1 MVFRHRLSQF
11 LHFIRINPPLTKC
24 NAFQTCYF
32 QPLTFLNHFDK
43 GTCFT
48 QRVVRTCVQPSKATP
63 QSLYFQLFFFQKIL
77 ILFTGNN
84 YPEATQNEF
93 YQWLVDEDHASQKE
107 DALRELWNKAQ
118 RQKNVKGM
126 QKSYERLKKQEG
138 IPTVPKERRIRPI
151 HIWQS
156 AAAILFLLLAS
167 SVYLSTVGTK
177 AETDLLQQYIPIAE
191 MRSLTLP
198 DGTKVQLNSKST
210 LLYPQEFTGDSRSV
224 FLLGEAN
231 FKVKPDKK
239 RPFIVKS
246 NDLQITALGTEFNVS
261 AYPESQEIATTLIS
275 GSIRVDYNN
284 LTTSVILHPNEQFA
298 YNRNN
303 KKYDLS
309 NPDMDDVT
317 AWQRGELVLQ
327 KMTLT
332 DIINVLERK
341 YPYAFVYSIKNLKND
356 RFSFRF
362 KDNAPL
368 EEVMEIIVNVVGQM
382 DYRIVED
389 KCYLT
394 RI

>member
-1 MVFRHRLSQF
+1 
-11 LHFIRINPPLTKC
+11 
-24 NAFQTCYF
+24 
-32 QPLTFLNHFDK
+32 
-43 GTCFT
+43 
-48 QRVVRTCVQPSKATP
+48 
-63 QSLYFQLFFFQKIL
+63 
-77 ILFTGNN
+77 
-84 YPEATQNEF
+84 
-93 YQWLVDEDHASQKE
+93 
-107 DALRELWNKAQ
+107 
-118 RQKNVKGM
+118 
-126 QKSYERLKKQEG
+126 
-138 IPTVPKERRIRPI
+138 
-151 HIWQS
+151 
-156 AAAILFLLLAS
+156 
-167 SVYLSTVGTK
+167 
-177 AETDLLQQYIPIAE
+177 

-210 LLYPQEFTGDSRSV
+210 LLYPHEFTGDSRSV

-275 GSIRVDYNN
+275 GSIHVDYNN

>member
-1 MVFRHRLSQF
+1 MR
-11 LHFIRINPPLTKC
+11 N
-24 NAFQTCYF
+24 
-32 QPLTFLNHFDK
+32 
-43 GTCFT
+43 
-48 QRVVRTCVQPSKATP
+48 
-63 QSLYFQLFFFQKIL
+63 FFQKIL

-210 LLYPQEFTGDSRSV
+210 L
-224 FLLGEAN
+224 
-231 FKVKPDKK
+231 
-239 RPFIVKS
+239 
-246 NDLQITALGTEFNVS
+246 LGTEFNVS

>member
-1 MVFRHRLSQF
+1 MR
-11 LHFIRINPPLTKC
+11 N
-24 NAFQTCYF
+24 
-32 QPLTFLNHFDK
+32 
-43 GTCFT
+43 
-48 QRVVRTCVQPSKATP
+48 
-63 QSLYFQLFFFQKIL
+63 FFQKIL

-167 SVYLSTVGTK
+167 SVYLSTVGAK

-210 LLYPQEFTGDSRSV
+210 LLYPQNFTGKDRSV
-224 FLLGEAN
+224 FLIGEAN

-239 RPFIVKS
+239 HPFIVKS
-246 NDLQITALGTEFNVS
+246 NDFQVTALGTEFNVS
-261 AYPESQEIATTLIS
+261 AYPENPVLAATLIS
-275 GSIRVDYNN
+275 GSVLVEYNG
-284 LTTSVILHPNEQFA
+284 LKSQVILKPNEQLA
-298 YNRNN
+298 YNKNTHCHSL
-303 KKYDLS
+303 DH
-309 NPDMDDVT
+309 PDMKEVT
-317 AWQRGELVLQ
+317 AWQRGELVFREMSV
-327 KMTLT
+327 K
-332 DIINVLERK
+332 DIITILERK
-341 YPYAFVYSIKNLKND
+341 YP
-356 RFSFRF
+356 
-362 KDNAPL
+362 
-368 EEVMEIIVNVVGQM
+368 
-382 DYRIVED
+382 
-389 KCYLT
+389 
-394 RI
+394 

>member
-1 MVFRHRLSQF
+1 
-11 LHFIRINPPLTKC
+11 
-24 NAFQTCYF
+24 
-32 QPLTFLNHFDK
+32 
-43 GTCFT
+43 
-48 QRVVRTCVQPSKATP
+48 
-63 QSLYFQLFFFQKIL
+63 
-77 ILFTGNN
+77 
-84 YPEATQNEF
+84 
-93 YQWLVDEDHASQKE
+93 
-107 DALRELWNKAQ
+107 
-118 RQKNVKGM
+118 
-126 QKSYERLKKQEG
+126 
-138 IPTVPKERRIRPI
+138 
-151 HIWQS
+151 
-156 AAAILFLLLAS
+156 
-167 SVYLSTVGTK
+167 
-177 AETDLLQQYIPIAE
+177 

-261 AYPESQEIATTLIS
+261 AYPESPEIATTLIS

>member
-1 MVFRHRLSQF
+1 MR
-11 LHFIRINPPLTKC
+11 N
-24 NAFQTCYF
+24 
-32 QPLTFLNHFDK
+32 
-43 GTCFT
+43 
-48 QRVVRTCVQPSKATP
+48 
-63 QSLYFQLFFFQKIL
+63 FFQKIL

-167 SVYLSTVGTK
+167 SVYLSTVGAK

-261 AYPESQEIATTLIS
+261 AYPESPEIATTLIS

-332 DIINVLERK
+332 DIINVL
-341 YPYAFVYSIKNLKND
+341 
-356 RFSFRF
+356 
-362 KDNAPL
+362 
-368 EEVMEIIVNVVGQM
+368 
-382 DYRIVED
+382 
-389 KCYLT
+389 
-394 RI
+394 